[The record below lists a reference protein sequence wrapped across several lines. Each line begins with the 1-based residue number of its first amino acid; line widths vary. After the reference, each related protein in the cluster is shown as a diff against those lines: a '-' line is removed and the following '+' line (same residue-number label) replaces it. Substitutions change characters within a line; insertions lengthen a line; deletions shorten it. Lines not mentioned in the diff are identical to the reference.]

1 MQTFDKVK
9 CQVYS
14 YFADL
19 FLASCSSSHLFL
31 FHNDQAMTQHCP
43 NAVRETRDRRDT
55 VTAILWFHY
64 SVATHPVFRDHVYLW
79 LVTQYCAH
87 TRVTTIDNGSLGR
100 QLLSFTGIARRKKVH
115 DNVISFFDYD
125 VTRN

>member
-1 MQTFDKVK
+1 MQMFDKVK

-43 NAVRETRDRRDT
+43 NAVRETRHRRDT

-64 SVATHPVFRDHVYLW
+64 SVATHPVFRDNVYLW

-87 TRVTTIDNGSLGR
+87 TSNNTRQWESGMPIIVLHGNCSAENGAG
-100 QLLSFTGIARRKKVH
+100 
-115 DNVISFFDYD
+115 
-125 VTRN
+125 

>member
-19 FLASCSSSHLFL
+19 FLASCSSSNLFL

-43 NAVRETRDRRDT
+43 NAVRRLA
-55 VTAILWFHY
+55 TA
-64 SVATHPVFRDHVYLW
+64 ATLSPQSCGFI
-79 LVTQYCAH
+79 TQ
-87 TRVTTIDNGSLGR
+87 
-100 QLLSFTGIARRKKVH
+100 
-115 DNVISFFDYD
+115 
-125 VTRN
+125 

>member
-43 NAVRETRDRRDT
+43 NAVRKLA
-55 VTAILWFHY
+55 TA
-64 SVATHPVFRDHVYLW
+64 ATLCHRNPVV
-79 LVTQYCAH
+79 
-87 TRVTTIDNGSLGR
+87 S
-100 QLLSFTGIARRKKVH
+100 LLSSHPPGV
-115 DNVISFFDYD
+115 
-125 VTRN
+125 